1 MEFVPAELRKKYF
14 GADRRSLIPKLR
26 RMIIFG
32 CSNLLTNPPISHIDL
47 LICRNVLIYFDQ
59 LAQEHILS
67 KLTRALDEGGVLFL
81 GKSESQMRKSPNLK
95 PLNSKW
101 RIFQCGGRND
111 SQEKPGA
118 KDSSVV
124 KKTTEEL
131 HLLRAYQQSILEA
144 LEPGILIMDSG
155 DQVITE
161 NEAARRFWQSS
172 GGMTGK
178 LLQKTELWNMCP
190 DLEARLKESR
200 GARPTTVRFECK
212 SPEGLKLALTI
223 KPILSQGARGQVGT
237 LLYMEDITPGAA
249 LQNTIQQLENTTEEL
264 QSSNEELEST
274 NEELQSTNEEL
285 ETINE
290 ELQSSNE
297 ELETTNEELQSL
309 NEELETTNAELNV
322 RGQQLENLSEQYDA
336 MLNRMPLPVLVV
348 DYHRT
353 IHLFNS
359 AAQKLLGFPKP
370 SAEGM
375 RVDQLP
381 LPAATR
387 RLLAE
392 KHNAA
397 LRAGV
402 CQAADAVEGYSTERR
417 MVSMR
422 MSMRW

>member
-1 MEFVPAELRKKYF
+1 MDKVSAKNYPQYLELVRKQPTELNELLDTILINVTRFFRDPPAWSFLRENVLPQLLLKARTKGTLRVWSAGCASGEEVYSAAILIMEQLEGSPAQDIDIKIYATDEDEDAINFARRGKYPEESLEFVPAELRKKYF

-32 CSNLLTNPPISHIDL
+32 RSNLLTNPPISHIDL

-101 RIFQCGGRND
+101 RIFQCGGRNE

-190 DLEARLKESR
+190 DLEARL
-200 GARPTTVRFECK
+200 
-212 SPEGLKLALTI
+212 
-223 KPILSQGARGQVGT
+223 
-237 LLYMEDITPGAA
+237 
-249 LQNTIQQLENTTEEL
+249 
-264 QSSNEELEST
+264 
-274 NEELQSTNEEL
+274 
-285 ETINE
+285 
-290 ELQSSNE
+290 
-297 ELETTNEELQSL
+297 
-309 NEELETTNAELNV
+309 
-322 RGQQLENLSEQYDA
+322 
-336 MLNRMPLPVLVV
+336 
-348 DYHRT
+348 
-353 IHLFNS
+353 
-359 AAQKLLGFPKP
+359 
-370 SAEGM
+370 
-375 RVDQLP
+375 
-381 LPAATR
+381 
-387 RLLAE
+387 
-392 KHNAA
+392 
-397 LRAGV
+397 
-402 CQAADAVEGYSTERR
+402 
-417 MVSMR
+417 
-422 MSMRW
+422 